1 MNPILFE
8 KSTKDF
14 STNGIG
20 RLSDAISC
28 IVTEERNGIYE
39 LEMKYP
45 VSGEFYDGIRHSNI
59 IYAIPSDGES
69 EQPFRIYKISKPING
84 VITINAEHISYQLSY
99 IPVAPFKAQNVAAAL
114 EGFKNN
120 AAEECPFEFWTDKTT
135 TAGFEVAE
143 PASIRSRL
151 GGVQGSILDVY
162 GGEYK
167 WDMYIVRLYNQ
178 RGNDNGVTISY
189 GKNLVDLKQE
199 ETIENTITGIYP
211 YWKDSENLVTLPEK
225 TVSAENAG
233 NYPYKRTV
241 PLDFSSEFKDRPT
254 VEQLRNAA
262 KAYVKNNN
270 IGVPS
275 VSLSVKFQ
283 PLWKTEEYKD
293 IAPLER
299 VKLCDTV
306 TVIYEELGV
315 NAKAKVNKTEYD
327 VLLERYKTIDLGDAR
342 SNLATTIVSQAKS
355 IEERP
360 SVSFLMQA
368 VASATAQI
376 TGNKGGYVV
385 FRYDGDENPYEL
397 LIMDKPQ
404 IEEAQNVWRF
414 NQAGFGHSSKGYNG
428 PYTTAITQDGH
439 IVADFITTGTMLAN
453 IIKGGTLR
461 MGGVG
466 NANGLIQVLDANGNV
481 IGKWGAGG
489 LEVSSGSIKGV
500 TLETNNA
507 KITGGTIQIQTSDS
521 GKNVIE
527 LNNGGGLKTLIRT
540 GAVYLY
546 GTYNGKETYV
556 ALNGYGLS
564 VVNDG
569 NIVASINQSG
579 WINCRS
585 LTVNGKEIK

>member
-8 KSTKDF
+8 KNTRDF
-14 STNGIG
+14 GTNGIG

-45 VSGEFYDGIRHSNI
+45 VSGEFYDSLRHSNI
-59 IYAIPSDGES
+59 IYAIPSDGEI

-84 VITINAEHISYQLSY
+84 VITVNAEHISYQLSY
-99 IPVAPFKAQNVAAAL
+99 IPIMPFKAQNVAEAL
-114 EGFKNN
+114 EGLKSN

-135 TAGFEVAE
+135 EAGFEVVE

-167 WDMYIVRLYNQ
+167 WDMYTVRLYNQ

-199 ETIENTITGIYP
+199 ETIENTITGICP

-225 TVSAENAG
+225 TVSAENAE

-241 PLDFSSEFKDRPT
+241 PVDFSSEFEDKPT

-262 KAYVKNNN
+262 KAYMKNNN

-306 TVIYEELGV
+306 TIIYEELGV

-342 SNLATTIVSQAKS
+342 SNLATTIISQAKS

-376 TGNKGGYVV
+376 TGNKGGYVI
-385 FRYDGDENPYEL
+385 FRYDGDGNPYEL

-489 LEVSSGSIKGV
+489 LEVSSGNIKGV

-521 GKNVIE
+521 GKNIID
-527 LNNGGGLKTLIRT
+527 LNNGGGLKTQIRS
-540 GAVYLY
+540 GSVYLY
-546 GTYNGKETYV
+546 GAYNGKETYI

-579 WINCRS
+579 WINCKS